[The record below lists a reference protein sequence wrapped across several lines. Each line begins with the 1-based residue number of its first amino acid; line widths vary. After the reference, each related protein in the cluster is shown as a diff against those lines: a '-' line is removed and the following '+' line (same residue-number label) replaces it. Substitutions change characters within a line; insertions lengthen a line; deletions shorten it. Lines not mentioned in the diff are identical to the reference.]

1 MRSVL
6 GCFWRHLWLL
16 TLRRGIGRPEMA
28 ATIRT
33 GPKLLRRPRTIWHGV
48 LEIHLFPTP
57 LAANLDIYLM
67 HKRILTRS

>member
-57 LAANLDIYLM
+57 LAANLDIYLG